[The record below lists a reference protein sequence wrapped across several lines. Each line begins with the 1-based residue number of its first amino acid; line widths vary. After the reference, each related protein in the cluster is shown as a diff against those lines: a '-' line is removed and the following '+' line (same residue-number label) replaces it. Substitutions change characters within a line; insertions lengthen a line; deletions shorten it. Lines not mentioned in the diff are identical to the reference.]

1 MGEKSALAHIGG
13 HKLEYC
19 MTSKP
24 QEVVLYARVSTEEQA
39 SDDHYSIEAQL
50 NEMKDYAGARGWL
63 VKNEFVDGGV
73 TGTQLDRPQ
82 LDAALAAVEAKECDV
97 LLVHELSRLSRASIY
112 ETFEILEMLGEN
124 GAGFAS
130 VKEPDFD
137 FADPSSRLFLTIL
150 AAMNHYYIDLLRM
163 HTAKAKR
170 ERARQGLYNASIAP
184 FGYLHIGGPKD
195 SPTIDQ
201 ENSKAVSLAFETYA
215 IGRYTYQE
223 IAETLNNEG
232 YRTSKGRRFSKD
244 AIAQMLRNPFY
255 MGKVVYRSHPTSETE
270 TFDGQH
276 EAIVSEELWMRCKMV
291 RDSHGSSSRA
301 VQKPF
306 RVYLLSQ
313 LARCDV
319 CQRSLRSQGA
329 DAGTYYREMSY
340 QRGYLDCPHQRL
352 GTRTELVDA
361 YMDAIIEGIKLPED
375 WLQEIRDQMG
385 EDDELSHIRR
395 KRERLEAER
404 KRLKQLYIGGDFE
417 DDIDLYKREAER
429 IRRELDN
436 IPTYDQ
442 LDGLKSTILVVK
454 SLHKTWGQAEP
465 ADRRDLLR
473 LMLRK
478 VWVDVVED
486 RLVALQPKA
495 FLYPIFR
502 NMEMMEERELGYFV
516 PRWSDEHGDIL
527 TFPRLDGI
535 TRTPDEG
542 VAMPFVVDSPLE
554 PAEEK
559 RIASGISQALKKQR
573 ETGIQVKN
581 ICQVITP
588 HRSEL
593 PVDLRRW
600 SSQASHEI
608 LSPQDLLG
616 QPVEHIDVLITQ
628 FQLWDRMITNQSP
641 EDLFEQVWQRMK
653 PGGVWYLNELL
664 PLDMPSHWVY
674 RYFPSSWE
682 WVKAHTWNLYM
693 LYNRLRN
700 QGFHTEVKRG
710 MFYQPIT
717 LRIADNIVS
726 RRPGQLTHLSD
737 AQYNEGMAAIQREIE
752 EKGGDFILGSE
763 FNIVEAW
770 AQKPIEEGE

>member
-1 MGEKSALAHIGG
+1 
-13 HKLEYC
+13 

-24 QEVVLYARVSTEEQA
+24 QEVILYARVSTEEQA
-39 SDDHYSIEAQL
+39 TDDHYSIEAQL
-50 NEMKDYAGARGWL
+50 NEMKEYARVRGWV

-73 TGTQLDRPQ
+73 SGTSMDRPQ
-82 LDAALAAVEAKECDV
+82 LDAALAVVKARECDV
-97 LLVHELSRLSRASIY
+97 LLVHELSRLSRSSIY
-112 ETFEILEMLGEN
+112 ETFEVLEMLGEN
-124 GAGFAS
+124 GTGFAS

-150 AAMNHYYIDLLRM
+150 AAMNQYYVDLLRM
-163 HTAKAKR
+163 HTAKAKH
-170 ERARQGLYNASIAP
+170 ERARQGLYNASFAP
-184 FGYLHIGGPKD
+184 FGYTHIGGPKD
-195 SPTIDQ
+195 PPEINEQ
-201 ENSKAVSLAFETYA
+201 NSKAVVMAFENYA

-223 IAETLNNEG
+223 IAELLNTGG

-255 MGKVVYRSHPTSETE
+255 MGKVVYRSHPTNETE
-270 TFDGQH
+270 IFDGQH
-276 EAIVSEELWMRCKMV
+276 TAIVSEELWMRCKMV
-291 RDSHGSSSRA
+291 RDAHGSSSRA

-329 DAGTYYREMSY
+329 ESGTYYRETSY

-361 YMDAIIEGIKLPED
+361 YMDAIIEAIQLPDD
-375 WLQEIRDQMG
+375 WLQEIREQIG
-385 EDDELSHIRR
+385 EDEELFSIRR
-395 KRERLEAER
+395 KRQRLEAER

-417 DDIDLYKREAER
+417 EDIDLYKKESER

-442 LDGLKSTILVVK
+442 LDGLKSTILVVQ
-454 SLHKTWGQAEP
+454 SLHETWGKAEP

-478 VWVDVVED
+478 VWVDVTED

-502 NMEMMEERELGYFV
+502 SIEMLEERELGYFV
-516 PRWSDEHGDIL
+516 PRWREEHSDML
-527 TFPRLDGI
+527 TFPQLADV
-535 TRTPDEG
+535 TQTPKTGD
-542 VAMPFVVDSPLE
+542 ALPFIIQSPLV
-554 PAEEK
+554 PEESK
-559 RIASGISQALKKQR
+559 RIAPGVSQALKVQR
-573 ETGIQVKN
+573 YSGIPVAE

-588 HRSEL
+588 QRAEL

-600 SSQASHEI
+600 PSANYQNI
-608 LSPQDLLG
+608 SPEALFDL
-616 QPVEHIDVLITQ
+616 PHEHIDILISQ
-628 FQLWDRMITNQSP
+628 FSIWDGMAMDQSP
-641 EDLFEQVWQRMK
+641 ENLISTVWQRMK

-664 PLDMPSHWVY
+664 PQDMPAHWVY
-674 RYFPSSWE
+674 RYFPSAWE
-682 WVKAHTWNLYM
+682 WASHHTWNLYL
-693 LYNRLRN
+693 LYNRLLG
-700 QGFHTEVKRG
+700 QGFETNVKRH
-710 MFYQPIT
+710 MYYQPVA
-717 LRIADNIVS
+717 LHIAEAVACE
-726 RRPGQLTHLSD
+726 RPGVLAHLSD
-737 AQYNEGMAAIQREIE
+737 ALFNEGMAALQKEID
-752 EKGGDFILGSE
+752 EKGRDYLLGSE

-770 AQKPIEEGE
+770 AQKPVEG

>member
-1 MGEKSALAHIGG
+1 
-13 HKLEYC
+13 
-19 MTSKP
+19 MTSNP
-24 QEVVLYARVSTEEQA
+24 QEVILYARVSTEEQA
-39 SDDHYSIEAQL
+39 SDEHFSIEAQL
-50 NEMKDYAGARGWL
+50 NEMKDYARVRGWV
-63 VKNEFVDGGV
+63 VKHEFIDGGV
-73 TGTQLDRPQ
+73 TGTSMDRPQ
-82 LDAALAAVEAKECDV
+82 LDAALAVVKARECDV
-97 LLVHELSRLSRASIY
+97 LLVHELSRLSRSSIY
-112 ETFEILEMLGEN
+112 ETFEVLEMLGKN

-150 AAMNHYYIDLLRM
+150 AAMNQYYVDLLRM
-163 HTAKAKR
+163 HTAKSKH
-170 ERARQGLYNASIAP
+170 ERARQGLYNASFAP
-184 FGYLHIGGPKD
+184 FGYTHIGGPKD
-195 SPTIDQ
+195 PPEIHET
-201 ENSKAVSLAFETYA
+201 NSQAVVMAFENYA

-223 IAETLNNEG
+223 IAELLNTGG

-255 MGKVVYRSHPTSETE
+255 MGKVVYRSNPTSQTE
-270 TFDGQH
+270 IYDGQH
-276 EAIVSEELWMRCKMV
+276 APIISEELWMRCKMV

-329 DAGTYYREMSY
+329 ESGTYYREMSY

-361 YMDAIIEGIKLPED
+361 YMDAIIEAIQLPDD
-375 WLQEIRDQMG
+375 WLQEIREQIG
-385 EDDELSHIRR
+385 EDEELFSIRR
-395 KRERLEAER
+395 QRQRLEAER

-417 DDIDLYKREAER
+417 EDIDLYKKEAER

-454 SLHKTWGQAEP
+454 SLHETWGKAEP

-478 VWVDVVED
+478 VWVDVTED

-502 NMEMMEERELGYFV
+502 SMEIMEERELGYFV
-516 PRWSDEHGDIL
+516 PRWREEQVDLL
-527 TFPRLDGI
+527 TFPRLDEI
-535 TRTPDEG
+535 TRTPETG
-542 VAMPFVVDSPLE
+542 AALPFIIHSPL
-554 PAEEK
+554 ASEEGK
-559 RIASGISQALKKQR
+559 RIAPGISQALKVQR
-573 ETGIQVKN
+573 YSGIPVAE

-588 HRSEL
+588 RRAEL

-600 SSQASHEI
+600 PSANYQNI
-608 LSPQDLLG
+608 SPEALFDL
-616 QPVEHIDVLITQ
+616 PHEHIDILISQ
-628 FQLWDRMITNQSP
+628 FSIWDGMVMDQSP
-641 EDLFEQVWQRMK
+641 ENLISTVWQRMK

-664 PLDMPSHWVY
+664 PQDMPAHWVY
-674 RYFPSSWE
+674 RYFPAAWE
-682 WVKAHTWNLYM
+682 WALHHTWNLYL
-693 LYNRLRN
+693 LYNRLLG
-700 QGFHTEVKRG
+700 QGFETHVKRH
-710 MFYQPIT
+710 MYYQPVA
-717 LRIADNIVS
+717 LHIAEAVAS
-726 RRPGQLTHLSD
+726 ERPGVLAHLSD
-737 AQYNEGMAAIQREIE
+737 ALFNEGIAVLQKEID
-752 EKGGDFILGSE
+752 EKGRDYLLGSE
-763 FNIVEAW
+763 FNVVEAW
-770 AQKPIEEGE
+770 AQKPFSDRE